1 MIYRNLYI
9 DNQNE
14 GEVYMQKVI
23 VVNGYWHNSNGKW
36 KDTTEELNGLL
47 AEGWKV
53 VNIAPMGAYGFGYD
67 AMGNTANSD
76 HGFASIV
83 VIEK

>member
-1 MIYRNLYI
+1 
-9 DNQNE
+9 
-14 GEVYMQKVI
+14 MQKVI
-23 VVNGYWHNSNGKW
+23 VVNGYWSINDGKW

-53 VNIAPMGAYGFGYD
+53 VNIAAMGAFGGSKD
-67 AMGNTANSD
+67 E